1 MLKDREVNPIMRI
14 KLYAP
19 AATAMVAVGLWQG
32 RAAACAAC
40 FAASDAGTRLG
51 YYVSTAILSLTPI
64 LIMGSMVTYVAVKY
78 SRANKQRD
86 RR

>member
-1 MLKDREVNPIMRI
+1 MRI

-19 AATAMVAVGLWQG
+19 AAAAVIVAFSQG

-40 FAASDAGTRLG
+40 FAASGAGTRLG
-51 YYVSTAILSLTPI
+51 YYVSTAILSLTPL

-78 SRANKQRD
+78 SRANK
-86 RR
+86 RRARR

>member
-1 MLKDREVNPIMRI
+1 MRI

-19 AATAMVAVGLWQG
+19 AAEVIAVGLWQG

-78 SRANKQRD
+78 SRANKRRD